1 MKGADKKR
9 IQQLIRGA
17 YALVGKDAQI
27 STIGWCFGGGW
38 SLQAAIMAGDKA
50 RKCVIYCGMPEKDEE
65 RLKKLSCP
73 VLGKWA
79 EQDGWITPK
88 VVQNFEGQMRE
99 LGKSVQSYSY
109 PEKHAFAN
117 PSNPQY
123 SENSTRDA
131 WQKTI
136 EFLRL

>member
-50 RKCVIYCGMPEKDEE
+50 RKCVIYYGMPEKDEE

-73 VLGKWA
+73 VLGIWA
-79 EQDGWITPK
+79 EQ
-88 VVQNFEGQMRE
+88 E
-99 LGKSVQSYSY
+99 
-109 PEKHAFAN
+109 
-117 PSNPQY
+117 
-123 SENSTRDA
+123 
-131 WQKTI
+131 
-136 EFLRL
+136 